1 MDKLI
6 QKKQR
11 VLVIWVIFLFVMA
24 TASQQRPQISMNFA
38 EGTYTRNPAY
48 ISAHTHTQV
57 CRHENNNL
65 ASENLTSENSFQ
77 DENGAFSDEIL
88 HLKKGNNKQNFQK
101 LTRKETR
108 QLKREIKK
116 SIKAEIKKH
125 FKDFKKANGWSTW
138 QIILFIAIIVGIIVS
153 IAFFWSTFGWIVAL
167 VLLCLTCAVGGCGSG
182 SSSSSSSSR
191 SSSSGGKCRAMTC
204 NGGKVYTTTRTYNCL
219 RCGGTGVE

>member
-1 MDKLI
+1 MEKLI

-38 EGTYTRNPAY
+38 DGTYTHNAP
-48 ISAHTHTQV
+48 AHTPAHTSGHT
-57 CRHENNNL
+57 HENHNL
-65 ASENLTSENSFQ
+65 VGENLTSKNTLQ
-77 DENGAFSDEIL
+77 NENGTLYDEIL
-88 HLKKGNNKQNFQK
+88 HLKKGNNKQDFQK

-108 QLKREIKK
+108 QLKRELKK

-153 IAFFWSTFGWIVAL
+153 ISFFWSSFGWIVAL
-167 VLLCLTCAVGGCGSG
+167 VLLCLMCAVGGCGSG
-182 SSSSSSSSR
+182 SSGGSS

-204 NGGKVYTTTRTYNCL
+204 NGGKVYTTNGTYNCL
-219 RCGGTGVE
+219 RCGGTGVQ

>member
-38 EGTYTRNPAY
+38 EGTYTRTP
-48 ISAHTHTQV
+48 TQTSGHIYES
-57 CRHENNNL
+57 RNL
-65 ASENLTSENSFQ
+65 VGENLTSENSFQ
-77 DENGAFSDEIL
+77 NENGEFSDEIL

-108 QLKREIKK
+108 QLKREIKREIKK

-125 FKDFKKANGWSTW
+125 FKDFKKANRWKTW
-138 QIILFIAIIVGIIVS
+138 QTILFIAFIIGIIVS

-182 SSSSSSSSR
+182 SSSSSSSR

-204 NGGKVYTTTRTYNCL
+204 NGGKVYTTNGTYNCL